1 MHLDSQTN
9 DMHGNGQLFIV
20 ATPIGNLADISYR
33 AVETLKSVHLIAAE
47 DTRVSRRLCTH
58 YGIDTALIS
67 CHEHNEEKVTGQ
79 LLEHIRAGK
88 DIALISDAG
97 TPLIND
103 PGYRLVSRLRTLGIK
118 ITPIPGAS
126 SPIAALCASGL
137 PSDRFIYEGFLA
149 RSGKSRKTQIE
160 AIARA
165 RCTSIVLESPHRLL
179 KTLHD
184 LRSACADTRLACV
197 AREITKLHE
206 TFLYGTLAEVLASM
220 QNSPLKGE
228 IVLLIGPDTEIH
240 TVSDATICQ
249 ALAIAADENMPPSAL
264 AKHVARQLDVS
275 RSRVYALLLEEQRAS
290 CRDVA

>member
-1 MHLDSQTN
+1 MHMDSQTN
-9 DMHGNGQLFIV
+9 DKHGNGQLFIV

-47 DTRVSRRLCTH
+47 DTRVSRRLCAH
-58 YGIDTALIS
+58 YGITTALIS
-67 CHEHNEEKVTGQ
+67 CHEHNEEKVAGQ
-79 LLEHIRAGK
+79 LLEHIRAGR

-103 PGYRLVSRLRTLGIK
+103 PGYRLVSKLRTLGVNVS
-118 ITPIPGAS
+118 PIPGAS

-149 RSGKSRKTQIE
+149 RSGKARKAQIE

-165 RCTSIVLESPHRLL
+165 RCTSIVLESPRRLL
-179 KTLHD
+179 KTLD
-184 LRSACADTRLACV
+184 ELRTACGETRLACV

-206 TFLYGTLAEVLASM
+206 TFVYGTLTEVLETM

-228 IVLLIGPDTEIH
+228 IVLLIGPDTEVH
-240 TVSDATICQ
+240 TVSDEEIHETLR
-249 ALAIAADENMPPSAL
+249 LAAEENMPPSAL

-275 RSRVYALLLEEQRAS
+275 KSRVYALLLEEQQTS